1 MVVYLNKT
9 QSSEKNKN
17 IRVTEISPQKL
28 YRGDSNKYNDYD
40 IDNLLHGEYKFFG
53 LTPEEVNEYGVTFE
67 FTLNR
72 PLYLVRLDDK
82 NTRNELYK
90 IGDAKIKKILERNY
104 GHNEGEFRDSEEGAD
119 YEMSSFICKNY
130 DGYITDKMKSY
141 HFGGKFHR
149 EVMICN
155 PKNKFSKVEQ
165 ITKPE
170 QANKLRTEY
179 SLKLHELKEAKTRK
193 KKKSRSYFDEDD
205 EENIPA
211 TKMNAFGY
219 ASPMKTNNIS
229 DFSTPTKS
237 QDTTSRALSF
247 ATPGG
252 SRRKIR
258 KSRKRR
264 KSKKHGGNSYESGS
278 WVPFEN
284 IKPDEF
290 CAICQDPLQSSEQIA
305 VKGLIYQ
312 LSCGHQF
319 HNNCLS
325 TWCDNRIKNVQLP
338 NRNEEIHRPA
348 TLFKCPV
355 CNQTTLHEN
364 YDCISMEAYRDDFL
378 GDREKYTTEKYT
390 GIKPETKP
398 RNMFNFFK
406 KGGKTKKHRTKQKG
420 SGVGNSKPA
429 KPSSP
434 PTNTRKNVNFSPT
447 AKPPSSPKQNKTKK
461 MFISRNKARQ
471 KAVTQYEN
479 KQQQIDLM
487 DMALGRKPLE
497 GGKTKR
503 NKKNRKSTRKHRI

>member
-90 IGDAKIKKILERNY
+90 IGDAKIKKILEKNY

-193 KKKSRSYFDEDD
+193 KKKSRSYFDKDD
-205 EENIPA
+205 EENVNNMQIQPISE
-211 TKMNAFGY
+211 FSY
-219 ASPMKTNNIS
+219 LSPVKTSSKLPFETPPRNS
-229 DFSTPTKS
+229 DKA
-237 QDTTSRALSF
+237 SRALSF
-247 ATPGG
+247 KTPGG
-252 SRRKIR
+252 SRHKIR
-258 KSRKRR
+258 KTKKRR
-264 KSKKHGGNSYESGS
+264 TRQKG
-278 WVPFEN
+278 
-284 IKPDEF
+284 
-290 CAICQDPLQSSEQIA
+290 
-305 VKGLIYQ
+305 KGL
-312 LSCGHQF
+312 
-319 HNNCLS
+319 
-325 TWCDNRIKNVQLP
+325 
-338 NRNEEIHRPA
+338 
-348 TLFKCPV
+348 
-355 CNQTTLHEN
+355 
-364 YDCISMEAYRDDFL
+364 
-378 GDREKYTTEKYT
+378 
-390 GIKPETKP
+390 
-398 RNMFNFFK
+398 
-406 KGGKTKKHRTKQKG
+406 
-420 SGVGNSKPA
+420 GNSKPI
-429 KPSSP
+429 KPSSSLP
-434 PTNTRKNVNFSPT
+434 PKKTRKKVNFSPST
-447 AKPPSSPKQNKTKK
+447 KAPSSPIQDKTKK
-461 MFISRNKARQ
+461 MFISRDKARQ

-479 KQQQIDLM
+479 REKQQHLM
-487 DMALGRKPLE
+487 DVALGRPLE
-497 GGKTKR
+497 GGKT
-503 NKKNRKSTRKHRI
+503 KKNRKSTRKHRI